1 MIKDPFCRV
10 RSQEGFFFSLIEGFR
25 DFEVDLF
32 ALVWYDDCINH
43 SGGNQAMK
51 FSVKEDG
58 KRILVIF
65 LASLLM
71 ALNIKS
77 FVRTGGLY
85 PGGATG
91 LTILIQRIAEM
102 FLHVAIPYTLVN
114 VILNAVPVYI
124 GFRFI
129 GKKFTLYSC
138 LMIFLTGFF
147 TDIIPGW
154 TITYDTLL
162 ISIFGGMIN
171 GLVISICLMMNAT
184 TGGTDFIAI
193 YLSDKKGV
201 DSFNIVLGLNA
212 VILVAAG
219 ILFGWDKALYSIIFQ
234 YASTQVLHVLYKKY
248 QQKTLFVVTNHPQ
261 EISNAIAEVSNHGAT
276 ILEGEGSYEHCERY
290 VVYSVVSS
298 AESEKVIKA
307 VRETDPQAFINAI
320 RTEQVS
326 GRFYQKP
333 AE

>member
-1 MIKDPFCRV
+1 
-10 RSQEGFFFSLIEGFR
+10 
-25 DFEVDLF
+25 
-32 ALVWYDDCINH
+32 
-43 SGGNQAMK
+43 MK
-51 FSVKEDG
+51 FNAKEDG
-58 KRILVIF
+58 KRIFIIC

-71 ALNIKS
+71 AVNIKS

-91 LTILIQRIAEM
+91 LTILIQRVAQL
-102 FLHVAIPYTLVN
+102 FLNVELPYSVVN
-114 VILNAVPVYI
+114 LLLNAVPVYI

-138 LMIFLTGFF
+138 LMIVLTSVL
-147 TDIIPGW
+147 TDIVPGY

-171 GLVISICLMMNAT
+171 GLAISVCLLVNAT

-193 YLSDKKGV
+193 FLSEKKGV
-201 DSFNIVLGLNA
+201 DSFNIILALNV
-212 VILVAAG
+212 VILAAAG

-234 YASTQVLHVLYKKY
+234 YASTQVLHTLYKKY
-248 QQKTLFVVTNHPQ
+248 QQNTLFVVTNKPQ
-261 EISNAIAEVSNHGAT
+261 EVSEAIARECNHGAT
-276 ILEGEGSYEHCERY
+276 ILEGEGSYEHCERH

-298 AESEKVIKA
+298 AESKHVIHA
-307 VRETDPQAFINAI
+307 VKENDPEAFVNVI
-320 RTEQVS
+320 RTEQLS

-333 AE
+333 TE

>member
-1 MIKDPFCRV
+1 MIW
-10 RSQEGFFFSLIEGFR
+10 QEYV
-25 DFEVDLF
+25 EV
-32 ALVWYDDCINH
+32 
-43 SGGNQAMK
+43 SKMK
-51 FSVKEDG
+51 FNAKEDG
-58 KRILVIF
+58 KRIFIIC

-71 ALNIKS
+71 AVNIKS

-91 LTILIQRIAEM
+91 LTILIQRVAQL
-102 FLHVAIPYTLVN
+102 FLNVELPYSVVN
-114 VILNAVPVYI
+114 LLLNAVPVYI

-138 LMIFLTGFF
+138 LMIVLTSVL
-147 TDIIPGW
+147 TDIVPGY

-171 GLVISICLMMNAT
+171 GLVISVCLLVNAT

-193 YLSDKKGV
+193 FLSEKKGV
-201 DSFNIVLGLNA
+201 DSFNIILALNV
-212 VILVAAG
+212 VILAAAG

-234 YASTQVLHVLYKKY
+234 YASTQVLHTLYKKY
-248 QQKTLFVVTNHPQ
+248 QQNTLFVVTNKPQ
-261 EISNAIAEVSNHGAT
+261 EVSEAIARECNHGAT
-276 ILEGEGSYEHCERY
+276 ILEGEGSYEHCERH

-298 AESEKVIKA
+298 AESKHVIHA
-307 VRETDPQAFINAI
+307 VKETDPAAFVNVI
-320 RTEQVS
+320 RTEQLS

-333 AE
+333 TE

>member
-1 MIKDPFCRV
+1 
-10 RSQEGFFFSLIEGFR
+10 
-25 DFEVDLF
+25 
-32 ALVWYDDCINH
+32 
-43 SGGNQAMK
+43 MK
-51 FSVKEDG
+51 FNAKEDG
-58 KRILVIF
+58 KRIFIIC

-71 ALNIKS
+71 AVNIKS

-91 LTILIQRIAEM
+91 LTILIQRVALL
-102 FLHVAIPYTLVN
+102 FLNVELPYSVVN
-114 VILNAVPVYI
+114 LLLNAVPVYI

-138 LMIFLTGFF
+138 LMIVLTSVL
-147 TDIIPGW
+147 TDIVPGY

-171 GLVISICLMMNAT
+171 GLVISVCLLVNAT

-193 YLSDKKGV
+193 FLSEKKGV
-201 DSFNIVLGLNA
+201 DSFNIILALNV
-212 VILVAAG
+212 VILAAAG

-234 YASTQVLHVLYKKY
+234 YASTQVLHTLYKKY
-248 QQKTLFVVTNHPQ
+248 QQNTLFVVTNKPQ
-261 EISNAIAEVSNHGAT
+261 EVSEAIARECNHGAT
-276 ILEGEGSYEHCERY
+276 ILEGEGSYEHCERH

-298 AESEKVIKA
+298 AESKRVIHA
-307 VRETDPQAFINAI
+307 VKETDPEAFVNVI
-320 RTEQVS
+320 RTEQLS

-333 AE
+333 TE